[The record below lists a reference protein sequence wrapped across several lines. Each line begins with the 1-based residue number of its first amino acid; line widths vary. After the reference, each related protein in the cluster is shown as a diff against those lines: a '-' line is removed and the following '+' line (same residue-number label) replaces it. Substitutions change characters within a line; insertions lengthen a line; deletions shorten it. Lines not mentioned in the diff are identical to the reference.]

1 MRGRKTGGVCTMLWL
16 MMLYPLGML
25 FALWGLYRL
34 MRTRLRCGLGRGG
47 SCQLPER
54 GQTDPRV

>member
-1 MRGRKTGGVCTMLWL
+1 MLWL